1 MGEMVFKICGDKV
14 SSKSI
19 PADVLGRILLRTQGL
34 VYDVVDHRWYP
45 QGKKKPSSQE
55 YKKIFRIAITDI
67 RDGSAEIV
75 LGSMGISQDTVFPE
89 EQFFS
94 NVGREVND
102 VLDVLESGIENIEED
117 NYGFYNKISRHI
129 RDMTYSD
136 DYEISFRSEINK
148 NMSWHNLKNEKIKR
162 TMDELDEKLIDE
174 RAEIVKGV
182 IVRIKRDGNDR
193 YFTVKTDEGKIIK
206 ASLDDISIT
215 EIGDYFLELQPV
227 VIKGEIETKGRRKAF
242 AEIDSIKKME
252 KFEYSYEGFSKKIM
266 VTPDFQHIDGKDYW
280 IANCD
285 ELNLNGFGDTLNDS
299 IDSLIE
305 SIEVACDIYLDETDG
320 NLAMDA
326 RKFKRILLSYI

>member
-1 MGEMVFKICGDKV
+1 
-14 SSKSI
+14 
-19 PADVLGRILLRTQGL
+19 
-34 VYDVVDHRWYP
+34 
-45 QGKKKPSSQE
+45 
-55 YKKIFRIAITDI
+55 
-67 RDGSAEIV
+67 
-75 LGSMGISQDTVFPE
+75 
-89 EQFFS
+89 
-94 NVGREVND
+94 
-102 VLDVLESGIENIEED
+102 
-117 NYGFYNKISRHI
+117 
-129 RDMTYSD
+129 MTYSD